1 MEVLPPDR
9 KARFF
14 MKRNL
19 TAENGKAKLIFRMAE
34 NDPEGDWLLRVTD
47 VMTGVS
53 AEHRFTLR

>member
-1 MEVLPPDR
+1 
-9 KARFF
+9 